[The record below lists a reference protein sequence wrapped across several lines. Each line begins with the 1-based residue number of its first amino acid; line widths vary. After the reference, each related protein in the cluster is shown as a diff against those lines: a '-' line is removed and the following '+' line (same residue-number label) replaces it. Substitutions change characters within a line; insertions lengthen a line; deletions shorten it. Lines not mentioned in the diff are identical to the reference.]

1 MLNCLV
7 RVISVYLDEHKDEL
21 IANAIVNEDK
31 KSKELFKPD
40 YGAPLLL
47 PGNDCAEAKS
57 TMFSSPWTCDAVLWH
72 PTFSGKNP
80 FPQSF
85 ACDNAW
91 FLILYLVAKPYQW
104 LLLLLLL
111 MLLL

>member
-1 MLNCLV
+1 
-7 RVISVYLDEHKDEL
+7 LDERKDEL
-21 IANAIVNEDK
+21 IANAIVNEHK
-31 KSKELFKPD
+31 KIKNCLSRIMVLRC
-40 YGAPLLL
+40 Y
-47 PGNDCAEAKS
+47 CAGAKS

-91 FLILYLVAKPYQW
+91 FLLLYLVAKALSVVIAVATTNVTTMTATIAIYLKYIW
-104 LLLLLLL
+104 
-111 MLLL
+111 